1 MISDTIL
8 SQDHP
13 THCFKK
19 KDFSC
24 GFKYRKT
31 QETRTLK
38 GNEKQFELQLEL
50 KRIGVNGVDCKIQFD
65 SVDSKLIQ
73 IHITD
78 TLCLLI
84 DKLWVKNFARDKG
97 CYRLAKRR

>member
-1 MISDTIL
+1 M
-8 SQDHP
+8 
-13 THCFKK
+13 
-19 KDFSC
+19 KDFSR

-31 QETRTLK
+31 PETRTLK

-50 KRIGVNGVDCKIQFD
+50 ERIGGNGVDCKIQFN
-65 SVDSKLIQ
+65 SIDSKLI
-73 IHITD
+73 HIRIKA

-97 CYRLAKRR
+97 CYRLAKKR